1 MMSNNANNTNQKNEN
16 PQKNEQGVDAQA
28 VELEVPNPFAKKG
41 LERSPPVKEN
51 PGKGP
56 VHEVG
61 GTDPPASPTVV
72 EEPALM
78 TSAIPTG
85 FSTPVATKQQS
96 LQVLS
101 RSAMLPGVKNPFEV
115 APSVGSPVGLTP
127 IERMAFEI
135 ESIHEYC
142 NTRTNAPKEIK
153 RKASAMGICLNGFKR
168 ERQDMLGRLA
178 AAERQILELKSAL
191 EESREIVANL
201 REQVNAA
208 CIPGNVPKG
217 SSPTPETKKGDKRP
231 ASSSASP
238 GTSSEPP
245 TPDEEGKG
253 KKKKRKKRKKKEKKP
268 SADGNAEGKT
278 NTESKPDVAE
288 EGGEIPSGKK
298 TPNPKPTPAPKPV
311 PVLDPRVGKDGFQV
325 VTGKRSRPK
334 PKGVKRRHKGDALI
348 VKSVKGDYAEI
359 LKSMR
364 TNSDLKELGEGVH
377 RVRRSRE
384 GELILVLAKGASG
397 KTHDY
402 RKLVEGVVGEG
413 VSVRAVTPETT
424 VQCRQLDECTTEVE
438 LAEAV
443 EKQCKVSLSVAAI
456 KLRAGP
462 RGTKVASFKL
472 PVDEANKAI
481 AVGKIKVGWS
491 VCSLR
496 VFNPPL
502 ACYRCLEPGHRSHEC
517 KGQDRS
523 KNCRRCGGLGHLMR
537 ECQNPPECM
546 LCPKEVGRNHITGS
560 STCPVFK
567 GARPN
572 LAQ

>member
-1 MMSNNANNTNQKNEN
+1 MLNTNNTNNTNQNNEDT
-16 PQKNEQGVDAQA
+16 QEIERGVVAQA
-28 VELEVPNPFAKKG
+28 AEVEEPNPFARKG
-41 LERSPPVKEN
+41 LNRSPPPKEN
-51 PGKGP
+51 PDKGP
-56 VHEVG
+56 VHEAG
-61 GTDPPASPTVV
+61 DTDAPASPTVV
-72 EEPALM
+72 EESAM
-78 TSAIPTG
+78 TASAISTG
-85 FSTPVATKQQS
+85 FSTPVATKQP

-101 RSAMLPGVKNPFEV
+101 RSAMLPGAKNPFEV
-115 APSVGSPVGLTP
+115 ASSVGSPVGLTP

-135 ESIHEYC
+135 KSIYEYC

-168 ERQDMLGRLA
+168 ERQNKLGRLA

-191 EESREIVANL
+191 KESQEIVASL
-201 REQVNAA
+201 REQVNAV
-208 CIPGNVPKG
+208 CIPGNVSKGG
-217 SSPTPETKKGDKRP
+217 SSSPETKKGGKRP

-238 GTSSEPP
+238 NTSSEPP
-245 TPDEEGKG
+245 APNGDGKG
-253 KKKKRKKRKKKEKKP
+253 KKKKKRKKKKKKDEKP
-268 SADGNAEGKT
+268 SADGNAEGDTKS
-278 NTESKPDVAE
+278 NPDVAE
-288 EGGEIPSGKK
+288 EGGEIPSDKK
-298 TPNPKPTPAPKPV
+298 TSNPKPPPAPKPV
-311 PVLDPRVGKDGFQV
+311 PVPDPRVDKDGFRV
-325 VTGKRSRPK
+325 VTGKRSGPK

-348 VKSVKGDYAEI
+348 VKSDKDDYAEI

-364 TNSDLKELGEGVH
+364 TNSDLKELGAGVH

-424 VQCRQLDECTTEVE
+424 VQCRQLDEFTTEVE

-443 EKQCKVSLSVAAI
+443 EEQCQVSLPVAAI

-472 PVDEANKAI
+472 SVDDANKAI

-523 KNCRRCGGLGHLMR
+523 KNCRRCGGGGHLMR
-537 ECQNPPECM
+537 DCRKPPECM
-546 LCPKEVGRNHITGS
+546 LCPKGVGGNHITGS

>member
-1 MMSNNANNTNQKNEN
+1 MLNNNNTNNTEKVEK
-16 PQKNEQGVDAQA
+16 PEKIEQGVDAQA
-28 VELEVPNPFAKKG
+28 AEVEEPNPFAKKG
-41 LERSPPVKEN
+41 LARSPPSKEN

-56 VHEVG
+56 VQEVG
-61 GTDPPASPTVV
+61 DTDRPASPTVV
-72 EEPALM
+72 EE
-78 TSAIPTG
+78 SAMLASATPTG

-115 APSVGSPVGLTP
+115 ASSVGSPVGLTP

-153 RKASAMGICLNGFKR
+153 RKASVLGNCLTGFKR
-168 ERQDMLGRLA
+168 ERHDMLGRLA

-191 EESREIVANL
+191 EESRETVANL

-217 SSPTPETKKGDKRP
+217 GSPTPETKTGGKRP

-245 TPDEEGKG
+245 TPDKGGEGM
-253 KKKKRKKRKKKEKKP
+253 KKKRKKRKKKEKKP
-268 SADGNAEGKT
+268 SADGNAEGNAKP
-278 NTESKPDVAE
+278 KPDVAE

-298 TPNPKPTPAPKPV
+298 TPNPKSTPAPKPV
-311 PVLDPRVGKDGFQV
+311 PVPDPRVGKDGFQV

-334 PKGVKRRHKGDALI
+334 PQGVKRRHKGDALI
-348 VKSVKGDYAEI
+348 VKSVKDDYAEI

-364 TNSDLKELGEGVH
+364 TNTDLKELGAGVH
-377 RVRRSRE
+377 RVRRSRD

-397 KTHDY
+397 KTHVY
-402 RKLVEGVVGEG
+402 RKLVEGVIGEG

-424 VQCRQLDECTTEVE
+424 VQCRQLDEFATEAD

-443 EKQCKVSLSVAAI
+443 EKQCQVSLPVAAI
-456 KLRAGP
+456 RLRAGP

-523 KNCRRCGGLGHLMR
+523 KNCRRCGGWGHLMR
-537 ECQNPPECM
+537 DCQKPPECM
-546 LCPKEVGRNHITGS
+546 LCPKGVGSNHFTGS
-560 STCPVFK
+560 SMCPAFK

-572 LAQ
+572 PAQ